1 MKKIILC
8 LAIIIFSIVDSSS
21 SFALFSLKEVSS
33 SSEEPQAPPPPPSP
47 PLKTSDEN
55 PDILARGKKI
65 PQPKIDVSL
74 EPKEKS
80 PFSSAEG
87 ELEIAFYNV
96 ENLFDVKH
104 DVGKNDWEFLPKDYP
119 GKKEACQLIKSEY
132 FRERCL
138 NSNWTKEK
146 LNLKL
151 SQIKDLFTREKEH
164 LPEILGLCEIENKN
178 VLRKLAKVLGYKRY
192 IVTEGLD
199 KRGIDVAIL
208 FNPSSKLKFVKSKE
222 HLIEGNHFISMPSR
236 SILEVE
242 FDVGKGQ
249 KLITYINHWPSQ
261 RNPSQT
267 RLIAS
272 RNLKKLILKKIKIHP
287 EARVIAM
294 GDFNTIAKD
303 FPRPIRGVLTETVEP
318 SMAGESLL
326 VDIHKVFLRSG
337 PKSLKNLISRGTYF
351 YVKNMEWN
359 QLDRFLISS
368 NFFSEDGLA
377 VDVDSYTVYAPRFST
392 KSYKYDDPDF
402 WTYGSVISGVPKKY
416 NFETMDSEEAGY
428 SDHFPIFVKVKF

>member
-1 MKKIILC
+1 VKKIILC
-8 LAIIIFSIVDSSS
+8 FAIIIFSIVDSSR
-21 SFALFSLKEVSS
+21 SFALFSVNEYSS
-33 SSEEPQAPPPPPSP
+33 VSEEPQAPSPPPLPPS
-47 PLKTSDEN
+47 KTNDEN
-55 PDILARGKKI
+55 PGFKGKKT
-65 PQPKIDVSL
+65 PPPKIDVSL
-74 EPKEKS
+74 EPKEKGL
-80 PFSSAEG
+80 FSTAEG

-119 GKKEACQLIKSEY
+119 GKKEACQFIKSDY
-132 FRERCL
+132 FREKCI
-138 NSNWTKEK
+138 NSNWTEEK

-151 SQIKDLFTREKEH
+151 SQIKDLFTRERDH

-192 IVTEGLD
+192 IVTDSLD

-208 FNPSSKLKFVKSKE
+208 FNPSSKLKFVRSKE
-222 HLIEGNHFISMPSR
+222 HQIEGNHFISMPTR

-249 KLITYINHWPSQ
+249 RLITYINHWPSQ

-272 RNLKKLILKKIKIHP
+272 RNLKKLILKKIKKRP
-287 EARVIAM
+287 ETRVIAM

-326 VDIHKVFLRSG
+326 VDIHKVFLRTG
-337 PKSLKNLISRGTYF
+337 PKALKNLISRGTYF

-359 QLDRFLISS
+359 QLDRFLMSS
-368 NFFSEDGLA
+368 NFFSKGGLE
-377 VDVDSYTVYAPRFST
+377 VDVDTYTVYAPGFSA
-392 KSYKYDDPDF
+392 KAFKYDDPDF
-402 WTYGSVISGVPKKY
+402 WTYGSIVSGVPKKY
-416 NFETMDSEEAGY
+416 NFETTDSEEAGY
-428 SDHFPIFVKVKF
+428 SDHFPIFVKVRF